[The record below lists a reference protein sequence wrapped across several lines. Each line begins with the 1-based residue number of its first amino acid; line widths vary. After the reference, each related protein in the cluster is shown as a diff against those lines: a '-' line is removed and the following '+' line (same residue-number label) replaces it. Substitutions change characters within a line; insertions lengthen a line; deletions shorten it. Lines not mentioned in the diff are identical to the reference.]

1 MQNVS
6 VSDSVCGAAPVS
18 RRAGRVWWDGEQRQ
32 VGGGSVT
39 PVVTR
44 WQEPSPGPAPRR
56 RPHLVP
62 PTCRRTLGSICSNL
76 LCVDNSEWWMA
87 TLLTKLTLFG
97 LLSSLFVKI
106 EQEIHWNVTGLVRM
120 RKFWVNS
127 PSQFFLYF
135 SLWDLCTRKFISV
148 KKPIQ
153 YFPCTIQI
161 DARIWMLKI
170 LSDCIYVFPPINPKM
185 MDNLDMDN
193 FKLNSTIYVY
203 CFVYSFAVKL
213 WKRKR
218 KRKKGRIKDMLSKQ
232 SWCRPREGKILLSGF
247 FHCEIFL

>member
-1 MQNVS
+1 MWKVPCRIYTNFIWSQFHRSECS
-6 VSDSVCGAAPVS
+6 VLVLVLWVGPVS
-18 RRAGRVWWDGEQRQ
+18 RRAGRVWWDGEWRQ
-32 VGGGSVT
+32 VGGCSVT
-39 PVVTR
+39 PAVTR

-56 RPHLVP
+56 TPHLLP

-97 LLSSLFVKI
+97 LLSSPFVKI

-135 SLWDLCTRKFISV
+135 SLWDLCRRKFISV

-153 YFPCTIQI
+153 YRTDRCKDLNAENTV
-161 DARIWMLKI
+161 
-170 LSDCIYVFPPINPKM
+170 CPINQKWWTWTMSNSIPVFM
-185 MDNLDMDN
+185 YFCIVLLYCY
-193 FKLNSTIYVY
+193 KL
-203 CFVYSFAVKL
+203 
-213 WKRKR
+213 
-218 KRKKGRIKDMLSKQ
+218 
-232 SWCRPREGKILLSGF
+232 
-247 FHCEIFL
+247 

>member
-1 MQNVS
+1 MWKACCRIYTNSIWSQFHRSDCS
-6 VSDSVCGAAPVS
+6 VLVLVLRVGPRVAACGAD
-18 RRAGRVWWDGEQRQ
+18 GWDGEQRQ
-32 VGGGSVT
+32 VGGCSVT
-39 PVVTR
+39 PAVTR

-56 RPHLVP
+56 TPHLLP

-97 LLSSLFVKI
+97 LLSSPFVKI

-148 KKPIQ
+148 KKTH
-153 YFPCTIQI
+153 TIQN
-161 DARIWMLKI
+161 R
-170 LSDCIYVFPPINPKM
+170 
-185 MDNLDMDN
+185 
-193 FKLNSTIYVY
+193 
-203 CFVYSFAVKL
+203 
-213 WKRKR
+213 
-218 KRKKGRIKDMLSKQ
+218 
-232 SWCRPREGKILLSGF
+232 
-247 FHCEIFL
+247 

>member
-1 MQNVS
+1 MRKARCRIYYTNSIWSQFHRSECS
-6 VSDSVCGAAPVS
+6 VLVLVLWVGPRIAACGA
-18 RRAGRVWWDGEQRQ
+18 GGWDGEWRQ
-32 VGGGSVT
+32 VGGCSVT
-39 PVVTR
+39 PAVTR

-56 RPHLVP
+56 TPHLLP

-76 LCVDNSEWWMA
+76 PCVDNSEWWMA

-97 LLSSLFVKI
+97 LLSSPFVKI

-153 YFPCTIQI
+153 YRRTDRRKDLNAQNTVC
-161 DARIWMLKI
+161 
-170 LSDCIYVFPPINPKM
+170 PINQKM
-185 MDNLDMDN
+185 MDMDN
-193 FKLNSTIYVY
+193 VKLNSSIHVFLY
-203 CFVYSFAVKL
+203 
-213 WKRKR
+213 
-218 KRKKGRIKDMLSKQ
+218 RI
-232 SWCRPREGKILLSGF
+232 IVLL
-247 FHCEIFL
+247 

>member
-127 PSQFFLYF
+127 PSQFFLYILVYGIYVREN
-135 SLWDLCTRKFISV
+135 SSAWKNPYNTG
-148 KKPIQ
+148 
-153 YFPCTIQI
+153 QI

-170 LSDCIYVFPPINPKM
+170 LSDCIYVLPPINPKM
-185 MDNLDMDN
+185 MDMDN
-193 FKLNSTIYVY
+193 FKLNSTIYVLF
-203 CFVYSFAVKL
+203 CIFFCCKGHGN
-213 WKRKR
+213 RKG
-218 KRKKGRIKDMLSKQ
+218 KGK
-232 SWCRPREGKILLSGF
+232 REGWRT
-247 FHCEIFL
+247 C